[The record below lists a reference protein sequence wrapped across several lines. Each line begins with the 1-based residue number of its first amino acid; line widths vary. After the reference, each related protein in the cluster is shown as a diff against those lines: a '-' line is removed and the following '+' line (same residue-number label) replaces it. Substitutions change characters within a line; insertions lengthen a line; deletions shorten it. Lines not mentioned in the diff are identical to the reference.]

1 MQPNSNYNNKIFQEK
16 DPLIQQLLSK
26 YGPYWPYLLLSLAI
40 GVGLAFMYLRYTK
53 PVYEAKASILI
64 KDEKKGSEESKMAA
78 SLNQI
83 SSNVIVE
90 NEVEILQ
97 TYTLMSNTAKAL
109 YLYAP
114 VFQKEKFQIF
124 SALLMV

>member
-1 MQPNSNYNNKIFQEK
+1 M
-16 DPLIQQLLSK
+16 
-26 YGPYWPYLLLSLAI
+26 
-40 GVGLAFMYLRYTK
+40 AFIYCKFTN
-53 PVYEAKASILI
+53 PVYEAKAALLI

-97 TYTLMSNTAKAL
+97 SYSQMENMATILH
-109 YLYAP
+109 LYAP
-114 VFQKEKFQIF
+114 VVEKARFKSK
-124 SALLMV
+124 SACVSSLLIIEVLFPETIKGYINKAAQRS